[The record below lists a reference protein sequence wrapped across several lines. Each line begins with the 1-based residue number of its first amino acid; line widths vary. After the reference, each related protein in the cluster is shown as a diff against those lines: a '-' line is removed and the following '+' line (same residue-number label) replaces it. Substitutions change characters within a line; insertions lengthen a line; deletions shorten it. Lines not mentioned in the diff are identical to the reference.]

1 MKFLI
6 LSAPALAL
14 AVLGAH
20 FYREGAWL
28 PTLACAV
35 LIALLMLRRAWVP
48 RLLQAALMLGALEWL
63 WTIAMLVQQRQALGR
78 PWGRMAV
85 ILGVVTLLTALSAW
99 ALRSVRAREQ
109 FSRR

>member
-20 FYREGAWL
+20 FYREAAWL
-28 PTLACAV
+28 PTLGCAA
-35 LIALLMLRRAWVP
+35 LIALLPLRRAWVP
-48 RLLQAALMLGALEWL
+48 RLLQAALWLGVLEWG
-63 WTIAMLVQQRQALGR
+63 WTVVMLVQQRQALGR

-85 ILGVVTLLTALSAW
+85 ILGVVTLLTALSTL
-99 ALRSVRAREQ
+99 ALRGARARGH
-109 FSRR
+109 FGSR

>member
-1 MKFLI
+1 MKYLI
-6 LSAPALAL
+6 LSVPALAL

-20 FYREGAWL
+20 FYREAAWL
-28 PTLACAV
+28 PTLLCAALV
-35 LIALLMLRRAWVP
+35 GLLMLRRHWVP
-48 RLLQAALMLGALEWL
+48 RLLQAALLLGVLEWL

-85 ILGVVTLLTALSAW
+85 ILGLVALLTALAAW
-99 ALRSVRAREQ
+99 ALRSARARDH

>member
-20 FYREGAWL
+20 FYRDSAWL
-28 PTLACAV
+28 LTLACAV
-35 LIALLMLRRAWVP
+35 LIALLMLRRTWVP
-48 RLLQAALMLGALEWL
+48 RLVQAALLLGALEWL
-63 WTIAMLVQQRQALGR
+63 WTVAMLVQQRQALGR

-85 ILGVVTLLTALSAW
+85 ILGVVMLLTALSAW
-99 ALRSVRAREQ
+99 ALSSVRARQ
-109 FSRR
+109 HFDPR